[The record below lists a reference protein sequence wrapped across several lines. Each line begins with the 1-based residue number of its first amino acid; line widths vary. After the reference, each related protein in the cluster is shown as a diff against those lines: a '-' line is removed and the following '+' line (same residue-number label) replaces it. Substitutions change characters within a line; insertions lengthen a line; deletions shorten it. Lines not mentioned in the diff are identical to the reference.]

1 MTSSEDLVDLAG
13 VFSFLSLI
21 AIGGANAVLP
31 DMHRQVVEVHGWMSG
46 QELARLF
53 AVAQASPGPNML
65 VVALIGWHVAGP
77 LGLFTAT
84 AAMCGPSC
92 LLAYVAGH
100 LRERLAGARLVRA
113 AQAGMVPVAVGLVI
127 ASGVIMADAAFVRP
141 GDLLI
146 FIAAAVAAT
155 ATKLNPLWI
164 LAGAAAVGLLT
175 AIV

>member
-1 MTSSEDLVDLAG
+1 MSDSDRLVDLAG
-13 VFSFLSLI
+13 VFAVLSLI

-31 DMHRQVVEVHGWMSG
+31 DMHRQVVEVHDWMSG

-77 LGLFTAT
+77 FGLLTAT

-92 LLAYVAGH
+92 VLAYFAGN
-100 LRERLAGARLVRA
+100 LRERLGGARLMRA

-127 ASGVIMADAAFVRP
+127 ASGVIMADAAFTQP

-146 FIAAAVAAT
+146 FVAAAVVAT
-155 ATKLNPLWI
+155 ATRLNPLWI
-164 LAGAAAVGLLT
+164 LASAALVGLGAA
-175 AIV
+175 IV